1 MLIVC
6 PLSLVNHFVLCELSK
21 KMRKIKFK
29 REYSIVDFP
38 FFVGKKLPNFEKKTR
53 KKFHLI
59 SPLPLWLWL
68 QVATAYLNIL
78 I

>member
-1 MLIVC
+1 
-6 PLSLVNHFVLCELSK
+6 
-21 KMRKIKFK
+21 MRKIKLK

-38 FFVGKKLPNFEKKTR
+38 FFVGKKLPNSEKKTR
-53 KKFHLI
+53 KKFRLI

>member
-1 MLIVC
+1 
-6 PLSLVNHFVLCELSK
+6 
-21 KMRKIKFK
+21 MRKIKLK

-38 FFVGKKLPNFEKKTR
+38 FFVGKKLPNFENKTR
-53 KKFHLI
+53 KKLRPI

-68 QVATAYLNIL
+68 QVAIAYLNIL